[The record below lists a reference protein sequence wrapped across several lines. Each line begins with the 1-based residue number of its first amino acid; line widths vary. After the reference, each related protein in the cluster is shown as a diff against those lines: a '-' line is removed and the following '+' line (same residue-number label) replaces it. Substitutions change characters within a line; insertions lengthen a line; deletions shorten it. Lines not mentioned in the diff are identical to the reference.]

1 MAALTGQRIA
11 IAGMGVSGL
20 ALGKAVKE
28 LGGEA
33 TVFDQKPN
41 DNPVVLQAVDRL
53 DAVGVPAVTGW
64 HGRLDP
70 EEYDVLVVSPGF
82 PRNHPAI
89 RDMQAGGRP
98 IWSEVEFAYRIA
110 KAPILAITGTNG
122 KSTTTV
128 MLWQILQ
135 QAGRRAVLCGNIAGS
150 GYPEMPLTEAALS
163 ADEGDLLVAEV
174 SSYHL
179 EWVEQFRPK
188 VAAVTNITPDHMD
201 RYAGLDDYGAT
212 KLRIFG
218 AQAEGDFAVVN
229 LDEPSVP
236 ANKVRESLG
245 GPATL
250 VGFSPSG
257 THEGTGST
265 RREGDTLWLSGM
277 EARLSDLPLGGEH
290 NVTNAM
296 MAWEMAS
303 CVQRLESDA
312 LGAIKTF
319 RGLANRMERLGSR
332 DGVSVVNNSM
342 CTNPAAVIA
351 SCASLSGRLHIL
363 LGGVTKNLTFATV
376 GDFIRSHGHRAF
388 VFGPEPEKMTSML
401 GLSQAPYATLE
412 AAFAAAT
419 AEAVPGETI
428 VLAPGCA
435 SADPYANFKE
445 RGDAFKDMAHR
456 WLESKA

>member
-1 MAALTGQRIA
+1 MALLKGQRIA

-20 ALGKAVKE
+20 AVGKAVQE

-41 DNPVVLQAVDRL
+41 DTPAVLQAVDRL
-53 DAVGVPAVTGW
+53 DAMGVNAVTGW

-70 EEYDVLVVSPGF
+70 SDFDLLVVSPGF

-89 RDMQAGGRP
+89 RDMRTGSRP
-98 IWSEVEFAYRIA
+98 IWSEIEFAYRITD
-110 KAPILAITGTNG
+110 APILAITGTNG

-128 MLWQILQ
+128 MLWQILKH
-135 QAGRRAVLCGNIAGS
+135 ARRNAVLCGNIAGS
-150 GYPEMPLTEAALS
+150 GYPEMPLTQAAIT
-163 ADEGDLLVAEV
+163 AGENDLLVAEV

-179 EWVEQFRPK
+179 EWVDQFRPK

-201 RYAGLDDYGAT
+201 RYAGLEDYGNT

-218 AQAEGDFAVVN
+218 AQQAGDFAIVN

-236 ANKVRESLG
+236 IERVEQSLG

-257 THEGTGST
+257 NHEGTGST
-265 RREGDTLWLSGM
+265 RRDGDTLWLSGM
-277 EARLSDLPLGGEH
+277 ETRISDLPLGGEH

-303 CVQRLESDA
+303 CVQPLDSNEA
-312 LGAIKTF
+312 QAMIQFK
-319 RGLANRMERLGSR
+319 GLANRMERLGSR
-332 DGVSVVNNSM
+332 DDVTVVNNSM
-342 CTNPAAVIA
+342 CTNPAAVVA
-351 SCASLSGRLHIL
+351 SCRSLKGNLHIL
-363 LGGVTKNLTFATV
+363 IGGLTKNLDFAPV
-376 GDFIRSHGHRAF
+376 GEFLRETGHRVY
-388 VFGPEPEKMTSML
+388 VFGPEPQKMAAML
-401 GLSQAPYATLE
+401 GTSEPFYPDLR
-412 AAFAAAT
+412 AAFRTAT
-419 AEAVPGETI
+419 ERALPGDTVI
-428 VLAPGCA
+428 LAPGCA

-445 RGDAFKDMAHR
+445 RGDAFKSMANE
-456 WLESKA
+456 WLGGSK